1 MRATSFSLIA
11 LLTATSAYADTRY
24 KTEFGFNYS
33 NPDATSYEASLP
45 GNYDPLSS
53 VSSGARIM
61 TDGGEGDVRFEY
73 HINLAYSEGNAVSLL
88 KLQEAS
94 STVVP
99 STMFDLTHKSNLGS
113 NGRLT
118 TNLDRAWLSFT
129 TESTVI
135 KIGRQAIT
143 WGQGTVF
150 HPGDFVAPFSPNA
163 TGGGFKPGV
172 EMVYGQYLFDSG
184 ADIQAIYV
192 PRPETVG
199 GDVSRDASTFALRGS
214 TSLGMIDAALT
225 IAEDRGDQ
233 VAALGLSGSLAG
245 LGWKAEVVD
254 WALASGTADPSWLV
268 SVMNFGSLG
277 EWNTTYFAEYYHN
290 GFGTTSSTALDA
302 LPAPLLKRMSTGQV
316 FYAGTDF
323 LALGGSIGVS
333 PDIGITP
340 SAIISLEDR
349 SAILGLAAN
358 VTIGDNANLS
368 FSLLKPVGADGT
380 EFGGRETSSG
390 SGIYVG
396 ASPTIRF
403 TATQYF

>member
-1 MRATSFSLIA
+1 VIRATSLSLVA
-11 LLTATSAYADTRY
+11 LLAASASYADTRY
-24 KTEFGFNYS
+24 KTEFGFSYS
-33 NPDATSYEASLP
+33 NPDATSYEAFLGYAP
-45 GNYDPLSS
+45 VTS
-53 VSSGARIM
+53 VSSGTRIM
-61 TDGGEGDVRFEY
+61 TNGGEGDVRFEY
-73 HINLAYSEGNAVSLL
+73 HVNFAYSEGNAVSLL

-94 STVVP
+94 STAP
-99 STMFDLTHKSNLGS
+99 PATLFNLTNRSDVGA

-129 TESTVI
+129 TDQTVLRV
-135 KIGRQAIT
+135 GRQAIT

-150 HPGDFVAPFSPNA
+150 HPGDFVAPFSPSA
-163 TGGGFKPGV
+163 IDTSFKPGV
-172 EMVYGQYLFDSG
+172 DMVYGQYLFDSG

-199 GDVSRDASTFALRGS
+199 GGISRDASTLALRGS
-214 TSLGMIDAALT
+214 ASLGMVDAAFTL
-225 IAEDRGDQ
+225 AEDRGDQ
-233 VAALGLSGSLAG
+233 VTALGLSGSLAG
-245 LGWKAEVVD
+245 LGLKAEIVD
-254 WALASGTADPSWLV
+254 WALASGTAEPSWLV

-277 EWNTTYFAEYYHN
+277 DWNTTYFAEYYHN

-316 FYAGTDF
+316 FYAGSDF
-323 LALGGSIGVS
+323 LALGGSIGLT
-333 PDIGITP
+333 PDLGLTP

-368 FSLLKPVGADGT
+368 FSVFKPVGDDGT

-390 SGIYVG
+390 SGVYVG
-396 ASPTIRF
+396 ASPSISF

>member
-1 MRATSFSLIA
+1 MIRATSLSLVA
-11 LLTATSAYADTRY
+11 LMVASAAHADTRF
-24 KTEFGFNYS
+24 KTEFGFSYG
-33 NPDATSYEASLP
+33 NPDATSYEVAL
-45 GNYDPLSS
+45 GYDP
-53 VSSGARIM
+53 VSAVSTGARIM
-61 TDGGEGDVRFEY
+61 TDGGEGDVRFQY
-73 HINLAYSEGNAVSLL
+73 HINLAYTEWNAVSLL

-94 STVVP
+94 STAP
-99 STMFDLTHKSNLGS
+99 PATLFNLTSKSDVGA

-118 TNLDRAWLSFT
+118 TNLDRAWVSFT
-129 TESTVI
+129 TDQTVL
-135 KIGRQAIT
+135 KMGRQAIT

-150 HPGDFVAPFSPNA
+150 HPGDIVAPFSPSA
-163 TGGGFKPGV
+163 IDTSFKPGV
-172 EMVYGQYLFDSG
+172 DMIYGQYLFDSG

-192 PRPETVG
+192 PRPETTG
-199 GDVSRDASTFALRGS
+199 GDVSRDASTLALRGS
-214 TSLGMIDAALT
+214 ASLGMIDAALT
-225 IAEDRGDQ
+225 LAEDRGDQ
-233 VAALGLSGSLAG
+233 VAALGLSVSLGG

-277 EWNTTYFAEYYHN
+277 DWNTTYFAEYYHN
-290 GFGTTSSTALDA
+290 GFGTAAATALDA

-316 FYAGTDF
+316 FYAGSDF

-333 PDIGITP
+333 PDIGFTP

-349 SAILGLAAN
+349 SAMVGLAAN

-368 FSLLKPVGADGT
+368 FSMFKPIGADGT

-396 ASPTIRF
+396 ASPSISF
-403 TATQYF
+403 MATQYF